1 MVIEEFLGVVEDR
14 MEEGRG
20 TGAEIGRG
28 DAGSREG
35 DGLGLEELR
44 SVMLEVET
52 GMVY

>member
-1 MVIEEFLGVVEDR
+1 MELWRIEWRKV
-14 MEEGRG
+14 RG

-35 DGLGLEELR
+35 DGLGLEEWR

-52 GMVY
+52 GMVC

>member
-1 MVIEEFLGVVEDR
+1 MVTEGFLGVVEDK

-35 DGLGLEELR
+35 DGLELEELR

-52 GMVY
+52 GMVC